1 MDTKKYT
8 KEQIVNFNPDDWVF
22 RRSSGYSG
30 YDLIDSEYNPK
41 DVYHDESK
49 WIYEEDFRLRKSLK
63 DKYLSEK
70 KFLEDFLKN
79 YVANTVAITMIN
91 DIESYLDK
99 RYFI

>member
-1 MDTKKYT
+1 
-8 KEQIVNFNPDDWVF
+8 
-22 RRSSGYSG
+22 
-30 YDLIDSEYNPK
+30 
-41 DVYHDESK
+41 
-49 WIYEEDFRLRKSLK
+49 LK

-79 YVANTVAITMIN
+79 YGDNIPAIIMIN